1 MDNLKNIQ
9 DFITEKRVT
18 VKRRYT
24 EKHPA
29 KNVSTAA
36 RVRSAILD
44 AVADGHLTED
54 EVNNILSEI
63 KAHKRWLKRNV
74 GLFNISED
82 ETGIKR
88 YSLSPYGHRVRT
100 ATAPI
105 NEALKV
111 PHKEQGKKKVNMFVG
126 RFQPFTLGHVK
137 VFEKMYKENGK
148 PVVVFLV
155 RGKNNDPEKR
165 PFDEEMQQ
173 AMFAKMA
180 KQYPFLETAIVVP
193 NGSIDTMFAA
203 ARPAYEPVMWGYGTD
218 RKKSYGAMI
227 DKQSYRDQLGVDPDF
242 KGFEIFRTDDNISA
256 SKVRNAL
263 KIDDEK
269 TFKKMTP
276 KSIHS
281 FYKPLQNILEPIKEN
296 NNMRNLK
303 SLTSFSIN
311 ESLNEGKKAKAK
323 SPNKVNT
330 IDVDLSG
337 DESDI
342 MDAIKSFNLKVKSNG
357 ANKGTGYDM
366 TGKNKDI
373 LDYLQS
379 DYYAL
384 DAEGV
389 EDMYPE
395 LLEGE
400 INEEYIESMDSIE
413 IANALGKIKTLWDA
427 WKDGPMTEPS
437 DIKPAQR
444 ELKSWMDRWFKQ
456 NIK

>member
-400 INEEYIESMDSIE
+400 INEDYIELMPE
-413 IANALGKIKTLWDA
+413 IANALGTIQMDWDR
-427 WKDGPMTEPS
+427 WKNGPMTEPS
-437 DIKPAQR
+437 DIKPAAK
-444 ELKSWMDRWFKQ
+444 ELKGWITRWMKQ

>member
-1 MDNLKNIQ
+1 MDNLN
-9 DFITEKRVT
+9 DLNNFLNEKKIV

-24 EKHPA
+24 EAYPA
-29 KNVSTAA
+29 KNVSTNA
-36 RVRSAILD
+36 RIRSVILD
-44 AVADGHLTED
+44 AISDGHITE
-54 EVNNILSEI
+54 EEMSKILSELR
-63 KAHKRWLKRNV
+63 ANKRWLGRNKT
-74 GLFNISED
+74 LFNISED
-82 ETGIKR
+82 QAGIKTF
-88 YSLSPYGHRVRT
+88 SLSPYGLRVKNKT
-100 ATAPI
+100 TI
-105 NEALKV
+105 LNEALNV
-111 PHKEQGKKKVNMFVG
+111 PHKEKGKKPVNMFVG

-242 KGFEIFRTDDNISA
+242 KGYEIFRTDDNISA

-296 NNMRNLK
+296 NNMKNLK
-303 SLTSFSIN
+303 SLTSFSID

-323 SPNKVNT
+323 NPNKVNT

-337 DESDI
+337 DSSDI

-379 DYYAL
+379 DYYAI
-384 DAEGV
+384 DASDI
-389 EDMYPE
+389 EDMFPE

-400 INEEYIESMDSIE
+400 INEEYIELMPE
-413 IANALGKIKTLWDA
+413 IANALGTIQMDWDR
-427 WKDGPMTEPS
+427 WKNGPATEPS
-437 DIKPAQR
+437 DIKPAAK
-444 ELKSWMDRWFKQ
+444 ELKGWITRWMKQ